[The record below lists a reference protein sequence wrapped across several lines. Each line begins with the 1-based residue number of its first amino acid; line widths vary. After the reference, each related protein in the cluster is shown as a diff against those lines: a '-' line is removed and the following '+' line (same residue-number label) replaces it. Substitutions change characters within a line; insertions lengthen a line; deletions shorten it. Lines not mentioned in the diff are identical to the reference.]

1 MDLTLLVL
9 AAGMGSR
16 YGGLKQLD
24 QVGPSGET
32 IIDYSV
38 YDALEAGFT
47 KIVFIIRKDI
57 EQEMKEL
64 LFKKYSQRIPVDYV
78 FQELDNVPEG
88 IKIPENRVKPWGTG
102 HAVLMAKDVIHEP
115 FVVINADDFYGKGA
129 FRVVADYIRS
139 QQHDLSGKYCM
150 AGYLLKNTLS
160 DHGTVSRGVCRVNEN
175 HELVDI
181 TERTKIGRE
190 NHQIVADSEQGKLS
204 FTGDEY
210 VSMNFWG
217 FTPDVFPELEAEFKK
232 FIQQNSDQ
240 PKAEYYIPS
249 IVSHQMENHQ
259 ATVKVIPA
267 NSQWFGVTYRED
279 KPVVI
284 EKIKELT
291 RAGEYPAKLWDEPLK
306 S

>member
-24 QVGPSGET
+24 QVGPNGET

-38 YDALEAGFT
+38 YDAIEAGFN

-57 EQEMKEL
+57 EKDMNDF
-64 LFKKYSQRIPVDYV
+64 LFKKYSKRIKIEYV
-78 FQELDNVPEG
+78 FQELENVPEG
-88 IKIPENRVKPWGTG
+88 IDVPENRKKPWGTG
-102 HAVLMAKDVIHEP
+102 HAVLMAKEIIHEP

-129 FRVVADYIRS
+129 FKVVADYIQS
-139 QQHDLSGKYCM
+139 QKNDLNGKYCM
-150 AGYLLKNTLS
+150 AGFLLKNTLS
-160 DHGTVSRGVCRVNEN
+160 DHGTVSRGVCKVNEDN
-175 HELVDI
+175 ELIDI
-181 TERTKIGRE
+181 TERTRIGWE
-190 NHQIVADSEQGKLS
+190 GDKIVANSDHGKIYFS
-204 FTGDEY
+204 GNEY

-217 FTPDVFPELEAEFKK
+217 FTPDVFPELESEFKK
-232 FIQQNSDQ
+232 FILDNYKN

-249 IVSHQMENHQ
+249 IVSRQIDADK
-259 ATVKVIPA
+259 ATVQVLPSK
-267 NSQWFGVTYRED
+267 SQWFGVTYKED

-291 RAGEYPAKLWDEPLK
+291 KAGEYPQKLWDEQ
-306 S
+306 

>member
-38 YDALEAGFT
+38 YDAIEAGFN

-57 EQEMKEL
+57 EKEMKEL
-64 LFKKYSQRIPVDYV
+64 LFDKYSKKVKIEYV
-78 FQELDNVPEG
+78 FQELENLPDEIKSPEG
-88 IKIPENRVKPWGTG
+88 RTKPWGTG

-115 FVVINADDFYGKGA
+115 FVVINADDFYGKSA
-129 FRVVADYIRS
+129 FKVVADYMKS
-139 QQHDLSGKYCM
+139 QQKNLEGKYCM

-160 DHGTVSRGVCRVNEN
+160 EHGFVSRGVCKVNDSMEMI
-175 HELVDI
+175 EI
-181 TERTKIGRE
+181 IERTKIGLKYDI
-190 NHQIVADSEQGKLS
+190 IVADDNGKEIVLS
-204 FTGDEY
+204 GNEY

-217 FTPDVFPELEAEFKK
+217 FTPEVFTALESEFKK
-232 FIQQNSDQ
+232 FIESNYDNLKS
-240 PKAEYYIPS
+240 EYYIPS
-249 IVSHQMENHQ
+249 IVSHQVNSGK
-259 ATVKVIPA
+259 ATVKVLEA
-267 NSQWFGVTYRED
+267 KDQWFGVTYKED
-279 KPVVI
+279 KPIVI

-291 RAGEYPAKLWDEPLK
+291 NRGMYPEKLWI
-306 S
+306 

>member
-1 MDLTLLVL
+1 MNLTLLVL

-24 QVGPSGET
+24 QVGPGGET

-38 YDALEAGFT
+38 YDAIEAGFN
-47 KIVFIIRKDI
+47 KVVFIIRKEI
-57 EQEMKEL
+57 EKEMNDL
-64 LFKKYSQRIPVDYV
+64 LFTKYSKKIKIEYV
-78 FQELDNVPEG
+78 FQKLDNVPEG
-88 IKIPENRVKPWGTG
+88 IDIPKDRVKPWGTG
-102 HAVLMAKDVIHEP
+102 HAVLMAQKIIHEP

-129 FRVVADYIRS
+129 FRLVADYIRS
-139 QQHDLSGKYCM
+139 QQNNLSGKYCM

-160 DHGTVSRGVCRVNEN
+160 KNGTVSRGVCQVNEKN
-175 HELVDI
+175 ELIDI
-181 TERTKIGRE
+181 TERTKIGWE
-190 NHQIVADSEQGKLS
+190 DHKIVANSDNGKI
-204 FTGDEY
+204 FFHGNEY

-217 FTPDVFPELEAEFKK
+217 FTPDVFPELESEFRK
-232 FIQQNSDQ
+232 FIRNNYDN

-249 IVSHQMENHQ
+249 IVSHQIEANN

-267 NSQWFGVTYRED
+267 HSQWFGVTYKED

-291 RAGEYPAKLWDEPLK
+291 KAGEYPQKLWDK
-306 S
+306 

>member
-24 QVGPSGET
+24 QVGPNGET

-38 YDALEAGFT
+38 YDAIEAGFN

-57 EQEMKEL
+57 EKDMNDL
-64 LFKKYSQRIPVDYV
+64 LFKKYSKRIKIEYV
-78 FQELDNVPEG
+78 FQELENVPDG
-88 IKIPENRVKPWGTG
+88 IDVPENREKPWGTG
-102 HAVLMAKDVIHEP
+102 HAVLMAKDIIHEP

-129 FRVVADYIRS
+129 FKVVADYIQS
-139 QQHDLSGKYCM
+139 QKDNLHGKYCM

-160 DHGTVSRGVCRVNEN
+160 DHGTVSRGVCQVNEN
-175 HELVDI
+175 NELIDI
-181 TERTKIGRE
+181 TERTKIGWE
-190 NHQIVADSEQGKLS
+190 GDQIVANSDYGQIYFSGN
-204 FTGDEY
+204 EY

-217 FTPDVFPELEAEFKK
+217 FTPDVFPELESEFKK
-232 FIQQNSDQ
+232 FILDNYKN

-249 IVSHQMENHQ
+249 IVSRQIETDK
-259 ATVKVIPA
+259 ATVQVLQSK
-267 NSQWFGVTYRED
+267 SRWFGVTYKED

-291 RAGEYPAKLWDEPLK
+291 KAGEYPQKLWDEQ
-306 S
+306 